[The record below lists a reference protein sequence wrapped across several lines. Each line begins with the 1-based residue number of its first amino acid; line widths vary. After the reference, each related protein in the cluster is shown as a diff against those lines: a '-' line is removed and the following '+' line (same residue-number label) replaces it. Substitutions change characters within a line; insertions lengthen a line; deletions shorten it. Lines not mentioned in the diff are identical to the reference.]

1 MADWDLLVG
10 LGAALLHWGEL
21 YFVGERGRERVVFG
35 VGVGGPIIASSSSPI
50 IIPESIHQQ
59 FSIPQPALMAS
70 IIYITIQLLVASSDT
85 DGDVNQQDDESFV
98 SWPG

>member
-10 LGAALLHWGEL
+10 LGAALLHWGRIV
-21 YFVGERGRERVVFG
+21 FCWRERERERVVFG

-85 DGDVNQQDDESFV
+85 DGDE
-98 SWPG
+98 